1 MLLAVTPSA
10 SAQAAQDIHIG
21 EELIAAATR
30 TAKPIVVF
38 HRPAD
43 CAGARGADRCERFA
57 KTALHPSIGRRL
69 RHMVFTTTIFDDRDI
84 PHITVHDPG
93 GRLVHRWHG
102 IPDGARLADILNR
115 VIDATPHLLE
125 MHARAPADSQRS
137 ELEMAL
143 ALITLG
149 DRDRGIELLESIRE
163 DAPAETSQLA
173 EVHLHVLASEATGLD
188 GSLRRLEYL
197 AREGASDAVRYETL
211 MAIGEMLLGEEPAGA
226 AVSFERALRFARR
239 PAETSRAEEALR
251 RSRNLPSAI
260 AGLEDPDGI
269 VFGRHAIAPE
279 QPHPQTAR
287 VEYSLDGKLV
297 GTATSPPFTASVDFG
312 EVPDRHVLEIV
323 SSNRKGDVI
332 QRDVVVV
339 NDRNDSPWIRI
350 VSPVETT
357 LSGPVDVDVMVRAG
371 AGQEI
376 ERVTVE
382 WNGRPVAR
390 FDSPPFRTTLTIPQ
404 GEQGYLRA
412 ELRLTDGTITE
423 DVRIV
428 NYADR
433 PLQAGRH
440 LVEVPAYLERTDPSA
455 ITLRENGE
463 TRPVNRI
470 VPSHDSP
477 LLIALLL
484 DASASMN
491 EHILDVQEAALQFV
505 EKNLDSR
512 DRVMVVPFRSS
523 SRVLWPVSDR
533 GRIERTILSL
543 SSGGATVLH
552 DAMIGALLAV
562 RSTGSRRA
570 LVVLSDGI
578 DNGSVFGLDVVEE
591 VARRSGAPVYVL
603 AFSDSG
609 ERARSSESGSMTQQ
623 KLLDFSRATGAK
635 SFRLNSLDNLPE
647 ILEQIADDL
656 RKQALVVYSP
666 NPALPSWRAIE
677 ITEQG
682 RPVRA
687 PSGIYV
693 TPESD

>member
-1 MLLAVTPSA
+1 MILTITPSA
-10 SAQAAQDIHIG
+10 SAHAQDT
-21 EELIAAATR
+21 LIDQKLVAAATK

-38 HRPAD
+38 HRPSD
-43 CAGARGADRCERFA
+43 CTGARGTDRCARFA

-69 RHMVFTTTIFDDRDI
+69 RHMVFTTTIFENGDI
-84 PHITVHDPG
+84 PHVTVHDPG

-125 MHARAPADSQRS
+125 MHHRAPAEPHRS

-163 DAPAETSQLA
+163 NAPAETSQLA
-173 EVHLHVLASEATGLD
+173 ELHLQVLASEATGLD

-197 AREGASDAVRYETL
+197 AREGASDAVRFETS
-211 MAIGEMLLGEEPAGA
+211 MAMGEMLLGDEPAGA
-226 AVSFERALRFARR
+226 AVWFERALRFARN
-239 PAETSRAEEALR
+239 PAETSRAKEALR
-251 RSRNLPSAI
+251 SSSNLPSAI

-279 QPHPQTAR
+279 RPHPETAR
-287 VEYSLDGKLV
+287 VEYSMDGNLI

-323 SSNRKGDVI
+323 SSNTDGRVI
-332 QRDVVVV
+332 ERDVVVV

-357 LSGPVDVDVMVRAG
+357 LSGPVGVDVVVRAG
-371 AGQEI
+371 AGREI
-376 ERVTVE
+376 ERVRIE
-382 WNGRPVAR
+382 WNGRSVAH
-390 FDSPPFRTTLTIPQ
+390 FDSPPFRTTLTIPE

-412 ELRLTDGTITE
+412 ELRLTDGTLTE

-428 NYADR
+428 NYADQ
-433 PLQAGRH
+433 PLRAGRH
-440 LVEVPAYLERTDPSA
+440 LVEVPAYLEQSDRSA

-463 TRPVNRI
+463 TRPVDRI
-470 VPSHDSP
+470 VPSQDSP

-505 EKNLDSR
+505 EKSLDSR

-533 GRIERTILSL
+533 RRIEQTILSL

-552 DAMIGALLAV
+552 DAMVGALLAV

-578 DNGSVFGLDVVEE
+578 DNGSVFGLNVVEE

-609 ERARSSESGSMTQQ
+609 ERARSSESGSMTQK
-623 KLLDFSRATGAK
+623 KLLDFSRATGAR
-635 SFRLNSLDNLPE
+635 SFRLDSLDNLPR

-666 NPALPSWRAIE
+666 NPSLAPWRTIE
-677 ITEQG
+677 ITERG
-682 RPVRA
+682 RPARA
-687 PSGIYV
+687 PSGVYV
-693 TPESD
+693 TPEPD